1 MTVLG
6 DAGRPPQADSYDRLI
21 GGAEADKICGVSRSR
36 RYQLVREG
44 KFPKPVKHGKST
56 RFSLLECQAFVRAL
70 LASRGGA

>member
-1 MTVLG
+1 MTVLD
-6 DAGRPPQADSYDRLI
+6 DAGQAPQADSYDRLI
-21 GGAEADKICGVSRSR
+21 AGAEADKICGTSRSR

-70 LASRGGA
+70 LAQRDGA